1 MKKYA
6 TALAASLLMAAFAG
20 NAQAN
25 IITNGGFESGATG
38 WSCTGADSC
47 NFFGAGVT
55 GRSFQ
60 GYDNSGFGTL
70 SQILDTVIGTTY
82 NFTFMTKAYQL
93 SGNQLGYGT
102 TDLAHAAFAPA
113 TLNWAETKGSFIAS
127 SKKTAFQIYFAT
139 DPGTGTWLVDNVDVT
154 AGAAAVPEPGT
165 FALMGLSLLGL
176 GFAARRRS
184 GK

>member
-6 TALAASLLMAAFAG
+6 TALAASLLMTAFAG
-20 NAQAN
+20 TAQAN

-55 GRSFQ
+55 GRGFQ
-60 GYDNSGFGTL
+60 GFDNSGFGTL
-70 SQILDTVIGTTY
+70 SQFIDTAVGTTY
-82 NFTFMTKAYQL
+82 NFTFMSKTAFQL
-93 SGNQLGYGT
+93 GGNQLGYGT
-102 TDLAHAAFAPA
+102 TGLAHAAFAPA
-113 TLNWAETKGSFIAS
+113 TMHWAETKGSFVAN

-139 DPGTGTWLVDNVDVT
+139 DPGTGTWLVDNVNVK
-154 AGAAAVPEPGT
+154 AVPEPGT